1 MGLQPAKAEIRSSV
15 RNVKNV
21 RTLVQNQNVRRAQS
35 ARLKNVQIYTL
46 SVVVKLVVLIIATI
60 ALLNK
65 GEREKFNY
73 YNGGENEKDFINEFG
88 FGGVEWNGRSRMY
101 TNSKLF

>member
-1 MGLQPAKAEIRSSV
+1 M
-15 RNVKNV
+15 
-21 RTLVQNQNVRRAQS
+21 QNQNVRRARS

-65 GEREKFNY
+65 GER
-73 YNGGENEKDFINEFG
+73 GENN
-88 FGGVEWNGRSRMY
+88 NY
-101 TNSKLF
+101 